1 MTLPPSNKD
10 SELHEW
16 LRSIDGIDI
25 KIVNEKVIYCL
36 REESSMQLSSN
47 KRRCTSPLRPSTRQT
62 PKRKN
67 AFQPLFHKNIPV
79 KETAEK
85 VSKKQTPGTSKGL
98 SFVTQTPNRPIAIF
112 EGSKVTSTAI
122 KARQKTKIAE
132 PFQDNHVRKVSKIII
147 LTSNIFSGLC
157 KNLRRCNDWR

>member
-1 MTLPPSNKD
+1 MNMTLPPSNKD

-16 LRSIDGIDI
+16 LRSIEGINI
-25 KIVNEKVIYCL
+25 KVVNKEVIYCL
-36 REESSMQLSSN
+36 REESSMHLSSN
-47 KRRCTSPLRPSTRQT
+47 KRRCTSPLRPSIRQS

-67 AFQPLFHKNIPV
+67 AFQPLFHKNVPP

-85 VSKKQTPGTSKGL
+85 VSREQTSGTSLVKGL
-98 SFVTQTPNRPIAIF
+98 SFVMQTPNRPIAVF

-132 PFQDNHVRKVSKIII
+132 PLQDNQVRK
-147 LTSNIFSGLC
+147 F
-157 KNLRRCNDWR
+157 RRFFLIV